1 MTNRA
6 APASGPVGAAERQI
20 HTYRISTG
28 RLRVVRAIL
37 GEAAT
42 IVPHRG
48 RAFSLLGY
56 PESTQRAVAALS
68 TAGWTPTVPL
78 LHLVRSFILRLQY
91 NAYRRL
97 FERQPHAIAVTWN
110 GLAGSR
116 CVFMAAARDAGVP
129 TLFLERGPL
138 PETVTTDPIG
148 VNFRNGLPRT
158 GAPYRAWL
166 AAHPEADG
174 IWRPLGEKLRQRPAA
189 VRHQQGK
196 RPAPALSEPFVFLAL
211 QKQGDTQLRLFGR
224 HCRGVAET
232 VAYVLGAARHLP
244 QGWHLRVKQHPS
256 DHELFPGLLDAA
268 GDLPVYFDNETDT
281 MSQVRASRLVLTV
294 NSSVGLEA
302 LLLER
307 PVATMGDAFWA
318 LPSIVADAREPEGL
332 ARLLAAPESFVA
344 DPADRNA
351 LLSYL
356 VAEYYPRLVE
366 VDGTP
371 TMPESDRNKVL
382 RRILDDGFFPPDT
395 EGLPDWARASRYPR

>member
-1 MTNRA
+1 MSNPA
-6 APASGPVGAAERQI
+6 APSSGPAASADRQI

-28 RLRVVRAIL
+28 RLRIVRAIL
-37 GEAAT
+37 GETAA

-56 PESTQRAVAALS
+56 PESGKRAAAALS
-68 TAGWTPTVPL
+68 TAGWTPTLPL
-78 LHLVRSFILRLQY
+78 LHMARSFVLRLQY

-97 FERQPHAIAVTWN
+97 FEGQPNAIAVTWN

-174 IWRPLGEKLRQRPAA
+174 IWKPLGERLRQRPPS
-189 VRHQQGK
+189 VRHQQGR
-196 RPAPALSEPFVFLAL
+196 RPAPPLSEPFVFLAL

-224 HCRGVAET
+224 HCRGVEET
-232 VAYVLGAARHLP
+232 VAYVLQAARQLP
-244 QGWHLRVKQHPS
+244 KGWHMRVKQHPS
-256 DHELFPGLLDAA
+256 DHELFPGLLDKV

-318 LPSIVADAREPEGL
+318 LPSIVANGREPETL
-332 ARLLAAPESFVA
+332 AQLLAAPEAFVA
-344 DPADRNA
+344 DAADRNA

-356 VAEYYPRLVE
+356 VAEYYPRLTE
-366 VDGTP
+366 IDGAP
-371 TMPESDRNKVL
+371 TMPEADRQKVL
-382 RRILDDGFFPPDT
+382 RRILDDGFFPTDT
-395 EGLPDWARASRYPR
+395 EGLPAWTRASRYPR